1 MKSQTR
7 AVQAHD
13 KHMQALELRKAGLT
27 ITEIA
32 ARVGLSRTQV
42 HRVIDRL
49 LKDTK
54 AEAADELRTLEL
66 ARLDTA
72 QVAIWAQVRQGNHGA
87 IDRLLRIM
95 ERRAKL
101 LGLDAPARQEVT
113 GANGTAIETTQHV
126 FSHALVTAAFAP
138 RPGHD
143 PDAPGADEGGGDG
156 AAVGKNV
163 HGGRLRADR
172 G

>member
-54 AEAADELRTLEL
+54 AEAAEEIRTLEL

-101 LGLDAPARQEVT
+101 LGLDAPARQELT
-113 GANGTAIETTQHV
+113 GADGGAIATTQHV
-126 FSHALVTAAFAP
+126 FSHALVTAAFAN
-138 RPGHD
+138 RPNGD
-143 PDAPGADEGGGDG
+143 PDAPGANKSGGDG
-156 AAVGKNV
+156 PTLGEDL